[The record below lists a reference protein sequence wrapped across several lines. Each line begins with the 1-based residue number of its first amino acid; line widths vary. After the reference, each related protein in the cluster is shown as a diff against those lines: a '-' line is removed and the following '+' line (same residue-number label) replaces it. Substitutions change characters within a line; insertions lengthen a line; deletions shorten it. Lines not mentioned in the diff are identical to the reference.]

1 MELFIIWL
9 FLSGVAAVIA
19 SRKGRSGILF
29 FLLSIIL
36 SPLIGIIGAV
46 VVGENRAIAEE
57 KQLSSGE
64 NKKCKFCAEIIK
76 MKLLCVVFAEKM
88 FKKNNNSKTPFSVSD
103 QCRA

>member
-19 SRKGRSGILF
+19 SKKGRSGIGF

-36 SPLIGIIGAV
+36 SPLVGIIAAV
-46 VVGENRAIAEE
+46 VAGENRVIVEE

-76 MKLLCVVFAEKM
+76 IEAVVCRFCGKDV
-88 FKKNNNSKTPFSVSD
+88 KKRV
-103 QCRA
+103 

>member
-1 MELFIIWL
+1 M
-9 FLSGVAAVIA
+9 IA

-64 NKKCKFCAEIIK
+64 IK
-76 MKLLCVVFAEKM
+76 
-88 FKKNNNSKTPFSVSD
+88 NVSFVLK
-103 QCRA
+103 